1 MVNIKDKTIRLTR
14 GDSCVINLTIYE
26 ADGTTVYTPTEN
38 DHIIFTVKP
47 DINNDYY
54 EFKKYFVNGNTLIL
68 NKADTIDLNF
78 GEYFYDVRLENNNNY
93 DTILDQG
100 VFIIE
105 GGTAN
110 ART

>member
-1 MVNIKDKTIRLTR
+1 MVKIKDKTIRMTR

-47 DINNDYY
+47 DINNDFYVLKRD
-54 EFKKYFVNGNTLIL
+54 FSNGDALIL
-68 NKADTIDLNF
+68 YKEDTININF
-78 GEYFYDVRLENNNNY
+78 GKYFYDVRLENNNNY

-110 ART
+110 ARS